1 MKAEYTIKIGD
12 VYYKAGQE
20 IPDIRDS
27 EIKEDKAVSAL
38 AEPPISE
45 VVEEKADP
53 VVAQKPAKRSYN
65 RRK

>member
-27 EIKEDKAVSAL
+27 KIKEDKAVTAS
-38 AEPPISE
+38 AEPPVSVIE
-45 VVEEKADP
+45 EEKPEP